1 MSSAVHREGHRAE
14 VGGWLR
20 AAVLGANDGIVSLA
34 SLVLGVAAAD
44 ATGDFALT
52 AGLAGLVGGALS
64 MAAGE
69 YVSVSSQRDV
79 ELADLQREK
88 KELAETPVAERNEL
102 IGIYVKKG
110 LTVPLATEVADA
122 MMKAEDPLRVHARE
136 ELRLD
141 PDDLARPT
149 QAAVVSAISFALGAA
164 LPLLTI
170 TLAPEDLRAPLTLGA
185 ALIALGALGA
195 WSARLG
201 GAPILRAIARVVIG
215 GAVAMGITYALGTL
229 LGASI

>member
-1 MSSAVHREGHRAE
+1 MSSKTHRESHRAE

-44 ATGDFALT
+44 TEGSFALT
-52 AGLAGLVGGALS
+52 AGVAGLVGGALS

-79 ELADLQREK
+79 ELADLAKER
-88 KELAETPVAERNEL
+88 KELKETPVAERNEL
-102 IGIYVKKG
+102 IGIYVGKG
-110 LTVPLATEVADA
+110 LSRELATRVADA
-122 MMKAEDPLRVHARE
+122 MMNAEDHLRVHARE
-136 ELRLD
+136 ELNLD

-170 TLAPEDLRAPLTLGA
+170 TFAPETIRAPLTLGG
-185 ALIALGALGA
+185 ALVALGALGA

-201 GAPILRAIARVVIG
+201 GAPIPRAIARVVIG
-215 GAVAMGITYALGTL
+215 GAAAMGITYALGTL
-229 LGASI
+229 FSAPI